1 MSTVTDFRHHNL
13 RDRVFKIW
21 QLYRAQKRRSKLML
35 QVADEFRN
43 ERINALIHRGKKS
56 MRVNK
61 MSGVLINQNQE
72 LMQQVFINWQFNA
85 HINRRNNY
93 KLSKLIDAKRKL
105 MLVKVFLSWRSIA
118 KFETSEQEI
127 IINNERYSDESY
139 L

>member
-1 MSTVTDFRHHNL
+1 
-13 RDRVFKIW
+13 
-21 QLYRAQKRRSKLML
+21 
-35 QVADEFRN
+35 
-43 ERINALIHRGKKS
+43 
-56 MRVNK
+56 MR
-61 MSGVLINQNQE
+61 
-72 LMQQVFINWQFNA
+72 VFINWQFNA

>member
-1 MSTVTDFRHHNL
+1 M
-13 RDRVFKIW
+13 
-21 QLYRAQKRRSKLML
+21 

-43 ERINALIHRGKKS
+43 DQINIMIQQGKKS
-56 MRVNK
+56 MRINK

-72 LMQQVFINWQFNA
+72 LMQKVFINWQFNA

-93 KLSKLIDAKRKL
+93 KLSKLLNAKQKL
-105 MLVKVFLSWRSIA
+105 ILVKVFLSWRSIA

-127 IINNERYSDESY
+127 HINDERYSDESY